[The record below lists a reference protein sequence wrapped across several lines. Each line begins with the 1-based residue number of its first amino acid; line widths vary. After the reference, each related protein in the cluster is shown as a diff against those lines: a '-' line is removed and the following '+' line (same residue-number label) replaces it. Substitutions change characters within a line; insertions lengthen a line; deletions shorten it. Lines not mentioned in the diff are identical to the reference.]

1 MSSGNF
7 RGAANTKTR
16 SLLGTPTTLAWL
28 LASAADDSTAKA
40 SAVDDIGAVF
50 DKLDS
55 DHSAG
60 IDRAEAEKLP
70 GLSEVFSKYD
80 QDNDGTLDPDEFA
93 KAITAI
99 TSK

>member
-1 MSSGNF
+1 M
-7 RGAANTKTR
+7 KTR
-16 SLLGTPTTLAWL
+16 ALFETPIALAWL
-28 LASAADDSTAKA
+28 LASAVAIAGVASAADDSSAKA
-40 SAVDDIGAVF
+40 PAVDAIAAIF

-80 QDNDGTLDPDEFA
+80 KDNDGTLDADEFA

-99 TSK
+99 IK

>member
-1 MSSGNF
+1 M
-7 RGAANTKTR
+7 KTR
-16 SLLGTPTTLAWL
+16 SRLETPTTLAWL
-28 LASAADDSTAKA
+28 LASAVAIASVAGAADDKSAQEP
-40 SAVDDIGAVF
+40 AVDDIGAIF

-80 QDNDGTLDPDEFA
+80 KDNDGTLDADEFA

-99 TSK
+99 TK

>member
-1 MSSGNF
+1 M
-7 RGAANTKTR
+7 KIR
-16 SLLGTPTTLAWL
+16 SLWKAPTTLAWL
-28 LASAADDSTAKA
+28 LASAVAIAGAASAADDSGAKA
-40 SAVDDIGAVF
+40 PAVEDMGAVF

-80 QDNDGTLDPDEFA
+80 KDNDGTLDADELA
-93 KAITAI
+93 KAIAAI
-99 TSK
+99 TK

>member
-1 MSSGNF
+1 M
-7 RGAANTKTR
+7 KTR
-16 SLLGTPTTLAWL
+16 SLLETPAALAWL
-28 LASAADDSTAKA
+28 LASAVAIAGSASAADDTSAKQP
-40 SAVDDIGAVF
+40 AVDDIGALF

-80 QDNDGTLDPDEFA
+80 KDNDGTLDADELA
-93 KAITAI
+93 KALAAI
-99 TSK
+99 TK